1 MQYDDPN
8 ADLLS
13 DLLSRLERRVNLRD
27 EPTELDQIQKWII
40 FILFIRGTMIIYS
53 ITILS

>member
-13 DLLSRLERRVNLRD
+13 DLLSRLERRANLRD
-27 EPTELDQIQKWII
+27 ERTELDQIQKE
-40 FILFIRGTMIIYS
+40 LFLYYS
-53 ITILS
+53 FGAPW

>member
-13 DLLSRLERRVNLRD
+13 DLLSRLERRANLRD
-27 EPTELDQIQKWII
+27 ERTELDSKWII

>member
-13 DLLSRLERRVNLRD
+13 DLLSRLERRVDLRD
-27 EPTELDQIQKWII
+27 EPTELDLIE
-40 FILFIRGTMIIYS
+40 LFLYYS
-53 ITILS
+53 FGAP

>member
-13 DLLSRLERRVNLRD
+13 DLLSRLGRRVNLRD
-27 EPTELDQIQKWII
+27 ERTELDQIQKE
-40 FILFIRGTMIIYS
+40 LFLYYS
-53 ITILS
+53 FGAP